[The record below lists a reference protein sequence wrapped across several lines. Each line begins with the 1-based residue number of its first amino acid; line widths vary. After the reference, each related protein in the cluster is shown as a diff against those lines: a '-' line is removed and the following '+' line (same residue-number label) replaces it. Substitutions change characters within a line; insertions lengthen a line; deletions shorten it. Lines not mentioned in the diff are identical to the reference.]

1 MVIKKEKQ
9 PEEGKRRTYEGL
21 ERLTM
26 EIKRITQ
33 PILGQRGFAGTDILE
48 YWSDIVGEN
57 LSQGIRP
64 EKLTFEKESRTHG
77 TLHVK
82 SAGGAFAI
90 LFEHQKP
97 KVIERINCF
106 FGYPAVSK
114 IKITQGK
121 LAFKQQTM
129 LKPKKYISDREKD
142 ILKAKVADIE
152 DQNLRTIVYNLGLTR
167 LENK

>member
-1 MVIKKEKQ
+1 MNQEKKTFP
-9 PEEGKRRTYEGL
+9 PEKRRTYEGL

-26 EIKRITQ
+26 EVKRITQ
-33 PILGQRGFAGTDILE
+33 PILGQRGFAGTDVLE
-48 YWSDIVGEN
+48 SWNDIVGEN

-90 LFEHQKP
+90 LFEHQKH
-97 KVIERINCF
+97 KVIERINF
-106 FGYPAVSK
+106 YFGYPAVGR

-121 LAFKQQTM
+121 LSFKQKPIM
-129 LKPKKYISDREKD
+129 KPKKYISDREKD

-152 DQNLRTIVYNLGLTR
+152 DPELRDIVYQLGLTR